1 MTPLPKPGVVHGYDA
16 AAGAQRPHRV
26 RRSRRVFRRP
36 DLPPAPGWMRCAMIG
51 FAAGSAVA
59 LLYVAGL
66 FDPLLR
72 LLSWYGL
79 TSAR

>member
-1 MTPLPKPGVVHGYDA
+1 MTPLPKPGFVQGFHA
-16 AAGAQRPHRV
+16 AAGVPRPHRV
-26 RRSRRVFRRP
+26 RRPRRVFRRP

-79 TSAR
+79 TAAR